1 MKMRIGAALLCLLV
15 ELWLWR
21 PQTAEVR
28 PDWLQTVPSGATYR
42 LIDGTSGL
50 TPARLPAPAGLSRL
64 PGSNIHLSR
73 FGYADQEVAYG
84 RAEVVR
90 LRLSA
95 VGWLVYHAPLWLA
108 LSLLG
113 SAWRQ
118 RSQDQQGVRR
128 VGGHRLHELAGRGA
142 TAEVYRASDAKG
154 RTVALK
160 WLHEHSG
167 GTEEFANRFRREA
180 EICSRLQH
188 PGIVRVYA
196 WGEHEN
202 RLWMSQEWIDGP
214 TLEQQPVAPSR
225 LRALLLDLCGALEY
239 AHQAG
244 VIHRDLKPSN
254 ILLRPNGSPV
264 IADFGLARSAHYE
277 TITKTETTLGTPT
290 YMPPEQITGEGS
302 DPRSD
307 LYSLGCMSY
316 WLWMGK
322 LPFLGADPIR
332 TLLAHLHDPVPP
344 LPEQPP
350 GWADLI
356 RDMMAKEREGRPAS
370 AAVVLARLQ
379 SLAPLE

>member
-1 MKMRIGAALLCLLV
+1 MWIGAAGLCLLV
-15 ELWLWR
+15 EVWIWR
-21 PQTAEVR
+21 PQPVEPRA
-28 PDWLQTVPSGATYR
+28 DWLQTAPPGATYR
-42 LIDGTSGL
+42 LNDGQTGL
-50 TPARLPAPAGLSRL
+50 TPAHLPPPAESVNPLN
-64 PGSNIHLSR
+64 GSIIHLSR
-73 FGYADQEVAYG
+73 FGYADEEVTYGRVEVAK
-84 RAEVVR
+84 

-95 VGWLVYHAPLWLA
+95 AGWLIYHAPLWL
-108 LSLLG
+108 SLGFLG
-113 SAWRQ
+113 AAWRQ
-118 RSQDQQGVRR
+118 RSRAQEGVRK
-128 VGGHRLHELAGRGA
+128 VGGYRLHELAGRGA
-142 TAEVYRASDAKG
+142 TAEVYRASDPQG
-154 RTVALK
+154 RIVALK

-214 TLEQQPVAPSR
+214 TLEQQPAPPSR
-225 LRALLLDLCGALEY
+225 LLPLLIDLCAALDY

-254 ILLRPNGSPV
+254 ILLRRNGSPV

-307 LYSLGCMSY
+307 LYSLGCMMF
-316 WLWMGK
+316 WLWQGK
-322 LPFLGADPIR
+322 LPFLGVDPIR
-332 TLLAHLHDPVPP
+332 TLLAQLHDPVPP
-344 LPEQPP
+344 LPDEPQ

-356 RDMMAKEREGRPAS
+356 REMMAKDRAKRPPSAS
-370 AAVVLARLQ
+370 AVLARLQ
-379 SLAPLE
+379 ALAPLE